1 MDMTDVRAHYRRC
14 NRLLFSR
21 ESACLQELLGFM
33 RQESRRTLVCWAL
46 NCAGRPVALLSA
58 RYPEDD
64 RPREALRL
72 SRLWAEG
79 AVKMPLAR
87 KAILQ
92 VHAMARDVRTP
103 ADEALCHAVG
113 QGCSAVHAEDHA
125 IGLALYELTAIVRD
139 HGLDSCEAA
148 VQARMTEYMACLA
161 ESHIAAE
168 APGRPW
174 ADFLM
179 KADGPNREQRRYER
193 LSSSRR

>member
-1 MDMTDVRAHYRRC
+1 MDMTDVRARFLRG
-14 NRLLFSR
+14 NRLLFTR
-21 ESACLQELLGFM
+21 ESPCLQELMANM

-46 NCAGRPVALLSA
+46 TSAEQPVELLAS
-58 RYPEDD
+58 RYPADN
-64 RPREALRL
+64 RPGDALQL

-87 KAILQ
+87 QAILR
-92 VHAMARDVRTP
+92 VHAMAREVPDR
-103 ADEALCHAVG
+103 AGEALCHAVG

-125 IGLALYELTAIVRD
+125 IGLAMYELTAIVREQ
-139 HGLDSCEAA
+139 GLDSCEAA
-148 VQARMTEYMACLA
+148 IEARIAEYTACLA
-161 ESHIAAE
+161 DSRTAAE

>member
-1 MDMTDVRAHYRRC
+1 MDIADVRVLHRRG
-14 NRLLFSR
+14 NRLLFNR
-21 ESACLQELLGFM
+21 ESACLQGLLACL

-46 NCAGRPVALLSA
+46 NCAERPVALLAA
-58 RYPEDD
+58 RYPGDN
-64 RPREALRL
+64 RPVEVLML

-87 KAILQ
+87 QAILL
-92 VHAMARDVRTP
+92 VHAMARDARTP

-125 IGLALYELTAIVRD
+125 IGLALYELTAIVREQ
-139 HGLDSCEAA
+139 GLDSCEAA
-148 VQARMTEYMACLA
+148 VQARMTDYMACLA
-161 ESHIAAE
+161 ESRIAAE

-174 ADFLM
+174 ADFLL

>member
-1 MDMTDVRAHYRRC
+1 MDMTDVRAHYRRG
-14 NRLLFSR
+14 NRLLFNR

-79 AVKMPLAR
+79 AVKMPRAR
-87 KAILQ
+87 QDILL

-125 IGLALYELTAIVRD
+125 IGLALYELTAIVREQ
-139 HGLDSCEAA
+139 GQDSCEAA

-161 ESHIAAE
+161 ESRIAAE